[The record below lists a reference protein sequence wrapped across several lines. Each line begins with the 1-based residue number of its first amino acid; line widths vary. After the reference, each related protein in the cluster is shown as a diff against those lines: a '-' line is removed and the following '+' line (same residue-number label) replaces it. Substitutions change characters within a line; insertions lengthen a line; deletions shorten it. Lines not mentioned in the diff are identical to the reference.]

1 MDQLPEL
8 VKCALFSACN
18 SGKSLSWKV
27 QENKQGIL
35 IQLVWKS
42 EPERCSASG
51 STTRVGSI
59 WKSQLR
65 KSEPCNSD
73 TGKTNGVHSNRISN
87 VDCNSVT
94 VSCNAGKISR
104 KKKISPSRAR
114 RNARRLQAFLE
125 RKRSPTLDSHVV
137 QKELDSTISVS
148 QDNNVVQESN
158 VDQDEDLKSF
168 LDKEV
173 SCVDFSI
180 NKGETGLTLDLNS
193 GESMWTPVHVLKP
206 SNGTDFE
213 KTDSV
218 LSAEELSDLDG
229 IEFLSHASNDAPGV
243 VLMKGSLR
251 VWTPVAARTR
261 SRLKTSVLSKN

>member
-8 VKCALFSACN
+8 VKCALSACN

-27 QENKQGIL
+27 QENKQEIL

-73 TGKTNGVHSNRISN
+73 TGKNNGVHSNQISN

-125 RKRSPTLDSHVV
+125 RKQSPILDSHVV
-137 QKELDSTISVS
+137 QKELDSTISVFRIIMWFRKV
-148 QDNNVVQESN
+148 NY

-180 NKGETGLTLDLNS
+180 NKGETGLTLDLNY

-206 SNGTDFE
+206 SNGTDFIIIIIIIINHHHHRHHHL
-213 KTDSV
+213 
-218 LSAEELSDLDG
+218 LSIIPSE
-229 IEFLSHASNDAPGV
+229 
-243 VLMKGSLR
+243 
-251 VWTPVAARTR
+251 AR
-261 SRLKTSVLSKN
+261 L